1 MSEETPRA
9 AGPGA
14 PSRGRLSE
22 SPQAVARQG
31 SVNREQRKLRL
42 VMTAFNIAKVAA
54 ILALF
59 LLIMGKI

>member
-1 MSEETPRA
+1 MSEETPR
-9 AGPGA
+9 GPGLGA
-14 PSRGRLSE
+14 PVRGQLTE
-22 SPQAVARQG
+22 TPQAVPRRG

-54 ILALF
+54 IAALF